1 MGYNA
6 TRCRHM
12 ATVAVNTRRR
22 ETPKRM
28 SSESRPRAGGETPT
42 YIYNADRRLSNWRD
56 KLTELYQYRNLLR
69 NLVVRDLKARYK
81 NSVLGILWSI
91 LNPLFLMG
99 VFTIIFSVLANNQ
112 IRDYPIFVL
121 TGLIPWNFFSGA
133 LVSGTTSV
141 TGNSGLVKKVYFP
154 RELLPVAAVLSNL
167 VNFFFAFIVLII
179 FLYVFG
185 IGLSV
190 YALWIPVIL
199 ITQLI
204 FTIGLSLLLSSL
216 TVFYRDVL
224 MILEV
229 VILAWF
235 FLTPVFYSLEIFSE
249 SVTMLGL
256 TFNPAQVMRWI
267 NPMASIIDG
276 YRTVL
281 WGTYASGGPVTMY
294 PIYLLRTFVTSVI
307 MLIVGYAVFLRLNPL
322 FGEKL

>member
-154 RELLPVAAVLSNL
+154 RELLPVAAA
-167 VNFFFAFIVLII
+167 FAADELGVP
-179 FLYVFG
+179 
-185 IGLSV
+185 
-190 YALWIPVIL
+190 A
-199 ITQLI
+199 Q
-204 FTIGLSLLLSSL
+204 TILLL
-216 TVFYRDVL
+216 VL
-224 MILEV
+224 MIQ
-229 VILAWF
+229 F
-235 FLTPVFYSLEIFSE
+235 
-249 SVTMLGL
+249 
-256 TFNPAQVMRWI
+256 
-267 NPMASIIDG
+267 MAF
-276 YRTVL
+276 
-281 WGTYASGGPVTMY
+281 GGA
-294 PIYLLRTFVTSVI
+294 L
-307 MLIVGYAVFLRLNPL
+307 L
-322 FGEKL
+322 FGKMCIRDSDNPVGLSQ